1 MRKKILAV
9 ALVIAVIAS
18 ALIGWMAL
26 SSQKSDDAVVPV
38 SHDLAVI
45 DVIKLPD
52 PVLKGNM
59 SLEET
64 FQQRRSVRE
73 YTDADISLSELSQL
87 VWAAQGITSTQG
99 FRTVPSAGALYPLE
113 VYVVNV
119 TGVYHYNPLNHSLGK
134 IRSADVQ
141 ENLTKAALNQDA
153 VRQAPLKLVIMGVYE
168 RAATKYGERAERY
181 VHLEAGHAAQN
192 VLLECTS
199 LGLGAVPIGAFDDSM
214 VREVLETP
222 PDQQPLYIIPIGHV
236 S

>member
-1 MRKKILAV
+1 MRKEILPV
-9 ALVIAVIAS
+9 ALIFVVIAS
-18 ALIGWMAL
+18 VFIGWIAL
-26 SSQKSDDAVVPV
+26 NSQKSDDAVEPV
-38 SHDLAVI
+38 SHDLTVI
-45 DVIKLPD
+45 DVIKLPL
-52 PVLKGNM
+52 PVRKGNM

-64 FQQRRSVRE
+64 IQQRRSIRE
-73 YTDADISLSELSQL
+73 YTSADISLSELSQL

-99 FRTVPSAGALYPLE
+99 LRTVPSAGALYPLE
-113 VYVVNV
+113 VYIVNI
-119 TGVYHYNPLNHSLGK
+119 TGVYHYNTLNHSLEK
-134 IRSADVQ
+134 IRSEDVQ
-141 ENLTKAALNQDA
+141 KNLTKAALNQDS

-214 VREVLETP
+214 VREVLEIS